1 MRVELPFHGENVER
15 FVDGFFVAVA
25 VGVWLVFTFV
35 WYVGGRITR
44 ATHTDAK
51 VEQFLDTDGVEL
63 PDEER
68 IKDDGGF
75 REGIGGL

>member
-1 MRVELPFHGENVER
+1 MVFAVANFIVYS
-15 FVDGFFVAVA
+15 VAFVAVA
-25 VGVWLVFTFV
+25 VAVGLVFTLV
-35 WYVGGRITR
+35 LYVGGRIAR
-44 ATHTDAK
+44 ATHTDAR
-51 VEQFLDTDGVEL
+51 VEQFLDTDGAKL

>member
-1 MRVELPFHGENVER
+1 MVFAVANFIVYTA
-15 FVDGFFVAVA
+15 VFVAVA